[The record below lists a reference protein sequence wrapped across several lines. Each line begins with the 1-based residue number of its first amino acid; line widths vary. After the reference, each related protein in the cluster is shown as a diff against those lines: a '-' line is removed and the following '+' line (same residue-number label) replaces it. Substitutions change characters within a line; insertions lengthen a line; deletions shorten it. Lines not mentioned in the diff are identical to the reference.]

1 MEKWEYENKFNP
13 DEYNQIK
20 LGIIQQ
26 RIEEDNEERN
36 SSLLS
41 DDNEDIKSLLNK
53 LEKIS
58 NSKSQE
64 DSYTDLFSLL

>member
-26 RIEEDNEERN
+26 RIEEDKEERN